1 MKRKLIMFAA
11 VCISM
16 GLLAGCGDTDKN
28 QSSKVESSSEEVTE
42 KITEEITEETT
53 EETTEKIIE
62 KITEEVTEKATEKT
76 EENVLIYES
85 EYVKITYL
93 GEDENWMGPQLK
105 LKIENLS
112 DINLT
117 VQVRD
122 VSVNDMM
129 VNAIFSSDVVA
140 GKSAIDKISFM
151 KSSLEENGITDM
163 EKVDF
168 SFHIVNSDTFDTIE
182 DTTIGSM
189 TIID

>member
-1 MKRKLIMFAA
+1 MKKKVIMFAA

-16 GLLAGCGDTDKN
+16 GLLAGCGDTDKDY
-28 QSSKVESSSEEVTE
+28 SSKVESSSEEVEVTE
-42 KITEEITEETT
+42 KIT

-62 KITEEVTEKATEKT
+62 KSTEKLTEKATEKVTEKT
-76 EENVLIYES
+76 EENVLMYES

-129 VNAIFSSDVVA
+129 VSAIFSSDVAA

-151 KSSLEENGITDM
+151 KSSLEESGIIDM

-168 SFHIVNSDTFDTIE
+168 SFHIYNSDTFDTIE

>member
-1 MKRKLIMFAA
+1 MKKKLIMIAA
-11 VCISM
+11 ICISM
-16 GLLAGCGDTDKN
+16 GMLSGCGGTDKTDSAKSGN
-28 QSSKVESSSEEVTE
+28 SAEEVTE
-42 KITEEITEETT
+42 QITEETT
-53 EETTEKIIE
+53 EKATEKNIE
-62 KITEEVTEKATEKT
+62 KVTEKVTEKATEKVT
-76 EENVLIYES
+76 EKAEENVLIYES

-93 GEDENWMGPQLK
+93 GEDESWLGPKLK

-112 DINLT
+112 DMNLT

-129 VNAIFSSDVVA
+129 VSAIFSSNVSA
-140 GKSAIDKISFM
+140 GKTAIDGISFT
-151 KSSLEENGITDM
+151 KSSLEESGITDM

-168 SFHIVNSDTFDTIE
+168 SFHIYNSDNFDTVE